1 MTPHLTI
8 LLIYAA
14 ALMGLGVWIGRRVRH
29 SADFFVAGRRLG
41 PFLLFATLLAANIG
55 TGSTVGAAG
64 LAYRDG
70 LSVWWWVGSAG
81 LGSLVL
87 AFWVGP
93 AVRRI
98 AARHDLRTVG
108 DFLELRYGQPV
119 RMTIAALFWI
129 ATLSILAGQIVGMSR
144 VLGAVTGL
152 DFRAGCI
159 VGGVVVTV
167 YFAAGGLRT
176 AAWVNVVQLVVL
188 LVGFGL
194 ALPFGLAAAG
204 GWERITEATGAVP
217 GYWNFWEGGGSGW
230 FYVVMLGPAF
240 VVSPGLLQKIYGARN
255 DSAVRTGVALNAVAL
270 LLFAAVP
277 VLLGMM
283 ARTAYPDLPAPDQ
296 ALPTLL
302 RDALPPLLGG
312 LGLAALFSAEISS
325 ADAILF
331 MLSTSLSQDL
341 YRRVLDPAASE
352 ARVLAVA
359 RTAAAAGGAAGIA
372 LALVFQTI
380 IGALSFFYTI
390 LTVSLF
396 IPVLAGLYLRRVGM
410 PEILG
415 SIAAGV
421 SVVIVLQVARGGQG
435 IGAFTPAMIGLAAAL
450 AGCLAV
456 RGVWAARRSKG
467 GSRP

>member
-1 MTPHLTI
+1 M
-8 LLIYAA
+8 
-14 ALMGLGVWIGRRVRH
+14 
-29 SADFFVAGRRLG
+29 
-41 PFLLFATLLAANIG
+41 
-55 TGSTVGAAG
+55 
-64 LAYRDG
+64 
-70 LSVWWWVGSAG
+70 
-81 LGSLVL
+81 
-87 AFWVGP
+87 
-93 AVRRI
+93 
-98 AARHDLRTVG
+98 
-108 DFLELRYGQPV
+108 
-119 RMTIAALFWI
+119 
-129 ATLSILAGQIVGMSR
+129 
-144 VLGAVTGL
+144 TGL

-159 VGGVVVTV
+159 VGGLVVTV
-167 YFAAGGLRT
+167 YFSAGGLRT

-188 LVGFGL
+188 LAGFGL

-204 GWERITEATGAVP
+204 GWGAITEATAAVP
-217 GYWNFWEGGGSGW
+217 GYWSFWEGGGSGW

-240 VVSPGLLQKIYGARN
+240 VVSPGLLQKIYGAR
-255 DSAVRTGVALNAVAL
+255 DDAAVRTGVGLNAAAL
-270 LLFAAVP
+270 LLFAIVP

-283 ARTAYPDLPAPDQ
+283 ARTAYPDLGAPEQ

-312 LGLAALFSAEISS
+312 LGLAALFSAEVSS

-352 ARVLAVA
+352 SRVLAVA
-359 RTAAAAGGAAGIA
+359 RGAAAAGGAAGII

-421 SVVIVLQVARGGQG
+421 SVVIVLQVTRGGQG
-435 IGAFTPAMIGLAAAL
+435 IGAFTPAMIGLAAAF
-450 AGCLAV
+450 AGCLLV
-456 RGVWAARRSKG
+456 RGLWAARRPKG
-467 GSRP
+467 EARP

>member
-14 ALMGLGVWIGRRVRH
+14 GLMALGVWIGQRVRH

-81 LGSLVL
+81 IGSLVL

-108 DFLELRYGQPV
+108 DYLELRYGQPV
-119 RMTIAALFWI
+119 RVTIASLFWI

-159 VGGVVVTV
+159 VGGLVVTV
-167 YFAAGGLRT
+167 YFSAGGLRT

-188 LVGFGL
+188 LAGFGL

-204 GWERITEATGAVP
+204 GWGAITEATAAVP
-217 GYWNFWEGGGSGW
+217 GYWSFWEGGGSGW

-240 VVSPGLLQKIYGARN
+240 VVSPGLLQKIYGAR
-255 DSAVRTGVALNAVAL
+255 DDAAVRTGVGLNAAAL
-270 LLFAAVP
+270 LLFAIVP

-283 ARTAYPDLPAPDQ
+283 ARTAYPDLGAPEQ

-312 LGLAALFSAEISS
+312 LGLAALFSAEVSS

-352 ARVLAVA
+352 SRVMAVA
-359 RTAAAAGGAAGIA
+359 RGAAAAGGAAGII
-372 LALVFQTI
+372 LALVLQTI

-421 SVVIVLQVARGGQG
+421 SVVIVLQVTRGGQG
-435 IGAFTPAMIGLAAAL
+435 IGAFTPAMIGLAAAF
-450 AGCLAV
+450 AGCLLV
-456 RGVWAARRSKG
+456 RGVWAARRPKG
-467 GSRP
+467 EARP